1 MDSVA
6 MERRNAL
13 KRFFGRWLVLRIQAK
28 PGENAFDRLL
38 VQNVPPLLG

>member
-1 MDSVA
+1 

-13 KRFFGRWLVLRIQAK
+13 KRFFGRRFVLRIQAK

>member
-13 KRFFGRWLVLRIQAK
+13 ERFFGCGLVLRIEAK
-28 PGENAFDRLL
+28 LGENALDRLL
-38 VQNVPPLLG
+38 VQNVSPLLG